1 LHSCLACVVRKGFGL
16 HDRPVACPSLVG
28 RESELALLGDA
39 RRALAQ
45 SRASIVLI
53 AGEAGI
59 GKTRLLSH
67 FLRRTGEG
75 RARRLATAECL
86 EHAPQALGPIRS
98 LLRTLGVSATGQ
110 APRVASALAQLAPTE
125 TGVAPLPVLEK
136 SELFDALATVLR
148 SLADERAT
156 IVSIEDVHWADA
168 ATLEFLAFLA
178 PRIAGSRLLIV
189 ATYRSD
195 EVEANET
202 LRSSLARLARESTVR
217 RIDLRALGPSD
228 FRMLLAGALDGHAP
242 VPAETL
248 REIEVRA
255 EGNPFFGEELLKS
268 AIERGDGSQ
277 QPGIPL
283 SIRTSILERLAVLS
297 DDERRVIARA
307 AVLGVRFSPSL
318 LARSLDLDI
327 EAILPTLRRARDLNI
342 IVEDDAD
349 PPRFHFRH
357 ALTRQTVY
365 DGLLRTEARRLHQRI
380 LETLEA
386 DEAGAELEEL
396 AYHAF
401 EARDRARTL
410 LYNERAGDA
419 ALALHALTEARTA
432 FERALGTAETAADR
446 ARLSERVGTVAS
458 MQGHMRDAI
467 ELFETAL
474 VHYREAGDFDRASD
488 VVRAIVADRNNSGDM
503 SSIDFGTAFLD
514 RDGDRVSEAARDAL
528 VAMLARLACIQWNAT
543 RAESLLARITAPE
556 RLGPRARQNYLITRM
571 DIAEIA
577 GDRRE
582 WQRLAPELIAVLPDL
597 PPFLSLVT
605 HLSLA
610 QSAIKFGANA
620 IASDMLERIDRLE
633 RRVEFGALH
642 VHSAAIHASGAYL
655 AGRLD
660 RARTYILRGLEG
672 PPVQVSVGALCTVAP
687 HVAAK
692 LDEPELFAPVL
703 EEEIARTRGERESG
717 NADSAAFLAAG
728 AAFSLSR
735 GRLRDGRS
743 DLIRALGY
751 LSRGTNSC
759 GDLFALS
766 AEHLEPR
773 EVPAL
778 ERLLDPALYLP
789 DDVVCRAHVALAKA
803 ILANRN
809 DDAASAHEFASAA
822 AASYRELGW
831 PLLEARALEE
841 LGELEAALARY
852 ERCGSVSDIRRLA
865 TAPPPAQASAQL
877 PVARLSSRERE
888 VAALVADGLTNG
900 DIGDRLAVSKKTV
913 EKHLASI
920 FDKLGLRSRAQLA
933 ALLARDGPGSL
944 ESRTG

>member
-1 LHSCLACVVRKGFGL
+1 
-16 HDRPVACPSLVG
+16 VACPRLVG

-75 RARRLATAECL
+75 RARRLASAECL
-86 EHAPQALGPIRS
+86 EHALQALGPIRS
-98 LLRTLGVSATGQ
+98 LLRALGVSAEDQ
-110 APRVASALAQLAPTE
+110 APDVARALGQLVPSGDDA
-125 TGVAPLPVLEK
+125 ARLPVLEK
-136 SELFDALATVLR
+136 SELFGALATVLR

-156 IVSIEDVHWADA
+156 IVAIEDIHWADA

-178 PRIAGSRLLIV
+178 PRIAGSRLLVI

-202 LRSSLARLARESTVR
+202 LRSSLARMTRESTVR
-217 RIDLRALGPSD
+217 RIDLRALGASD
-228 FRMLLAGALDGHAP
+228 FRNLLAGALDGHAP

-248 REIEVRA
+248 HEIEVRA

-268 AIERGDGSQ
+268 AIERGEGSQ
-277 QPGIPL
+277 QAGIPL
-283 SIRTSILERLAVLS
+283 SIRTSILERLAVLTEE
-297 DDERRVIARA
+297 ERRVIARA
-307 AVLGVRFSPSL
+307 AVFGVRFSPVL
-318 LARSLDLDI
+318 LSRSLDLDI

-386 DEAGAELEEL
+386 GENGTELEQL

-419 ALALHALTEARTA
+419 ALSLHALTEARTA
-432 FERALGTAETAADR
+432 YERALETAEKPGDR
-446 ARLSERVGTVAS
+446 ARLSERVGTVRS

-467 ELFETAL
+467 EVFETAL
-474 VHYREAGDFDRASD
+474 ALYREVGDLDRASA
-488 VVRAIVADRNNSGDM
+488 VVRAIVADKNNSGDVT
-503 SSIDFGTAFLD
+503 SIDFGSAFLD
-514 RDGDRVSEAARDAL
+514 RDGPQVSEGERDAL
-528 VAMLARLACIQWNAT
+528 IAMLARLACIQWNTAL
-543 RAESLLARITAPE
+543 AHSLLARIAAPE

-577 GDRRE
+577 GAMRE

-605 HLSLA
+605 HLSIA
-610 QSAIKFGANA
+610 QSAIKFGLSSIANE
-620 IASDMLERIDRLE
+620 MLERIDRLE

-642 VHSAAIHASGAYL
+642 VHSAAIHASAAYL
-655 AGRLD
+655 SGRLD
-660 RARTYILRGLEG
+660 RARAFILRGLEG
-672 PPVQVSVGALCTVAP
+672 PPVQVSVGALCSVAP
-687 HVAAK
+687 HVAAR
-692 LDEPELFAPVL
+692 LDEPALFAPL
-703 EEEIARTRGERESG
+703 IEGEIARARSDRETE
-717 NADSAAFLAAG
+717 NAYTAAFLAAS
-728 AAFSLSR
+728 AEFLLSR
-735 GRLRDGRS
+735 GRLRDARS
-743 DLIRALGY
+743 DLVRGLACVSRAENGLGE
-751 LSRGTNSC
+751 
-759 GDLFALS
+759 LFALG
-766 AEHLEPR
+766 AEHLQ
-773 EVPAL
+773 PADLPML
-778 ERLLDPALYLP
+778 ERMLAPDLYLP
-789 DDVVCRAHVALAKA
+789 EDLVSRAHVALASA
-803 ILANRN
+803 ILARRKN
-809 DDAASAHEFASAA
+809 DDAEAVELASAA
-822 AASYRELGW
+822 AATYRELGW
-831 PLLEARALEE
+831 PLFEARALEV
-841 LGELEAALARY
+841 LGDPEAALVRY
-852 ERCGSVSDIRRLA
+852 ERCGSILDIRRLA
-865 TAPPPAQASAQL
+865 TPTTIVRAVSK
-877 PVARLSSRERE
+877 VSVDRLSARERE

-900 DIGDRLAVSKKTV
+900 DIGERLAVSKKTV

-920 FDKLGLRSRAQLA
+920 FDKLGIRSRAQLA
-933 ALLARDGPGSL
+933 ALLARDTSGGL
-944 ESRTG
+944 EAKAAGAG

>member
-1 LHSCLACVVRKGFGL
+1 
-16 HDRPVACPSLVG
+16 LVG

-98 LLRTLGVSATGQ
+98 LLRSLGVSATGQ
-110 APRVASALAQLAPTE
+110 APDVASALAQLAPNE
-125 TGVAPLPVLEK
+125 DVARLPVLEK
-136 SELFDALATVLR
+136 SELFGALAAVLR
-148 SLADERAT
+148 SLADDRAT
-156 IVSIEDVHWADA
+156 ILSIEDVHWADA

-195 EVEANET
+195 EVEANEA
-202 LRSSLARLARESTVR
+202 LRSSLARMTRESTVR

-228 FRMLLAGALDGHAP
+228 FRALLAGALDGHAP
-242 VPAETL
+242 VTAATL

-268 AIERGDGSQ
+268 AIERGEGSQ
-277 QPGIPL
+277 QSGIPL
-283 SIRTSILERLAVLS
+283 SIRTSILERLAVLT
-297 DDERRVIARA
+297 DEERRVIARA

-327 EAILPTLRRARDLNI
+327 EEIIPTLRRARDLNI

-380 LETLEA
+380 VETLEA
-386 DEAGAELEEL
+386 DDNGAELEEL

-419 ALALHALTEARTA
+419 AFALHALTEARTA
-432 FERALGTAETAADR
+432 YERALGASETPADR

-474 VHYREAGDFDRASD
+474 ALYREAGDFDRASA

-514 RDGDRVSEAARDAL
+514 RDGERVSEGERGAL
-528 VAMLARLACIQWNAT
+528 IAMLARLACIQWKPAL
-543 RAESLLARITAPE
+543 AQSLLTRIEAPE
-556 RLGPRARQNYLITRM
+556 RLAPRARQNYLISLM

-577 GDRRE
+577 GAMRE
-582 WQRLAPELIAVLPDL
+582 WQRLAPDLIAILPEL
-597 PPFLSLVT
+597 PPFLSLIT
-605 HLSLA
+605 HLSIA
-610 QSAIKFGANA
+610 QTAIKFGFHA
-620 IASDMLERIDRLE
+620 IASDMLERTDRLE
-633 RRVEFGALH
+633 RRAEFGALR

-655 AGRLD
+655 SGQLD
-660 RARTYILRGLEG
+660 RARAFILRGLEG

-687 HVAAK
+687 YVAAR
-692 LDEPELFAPVL
+692 LDDPALFAPVI
-703 EEEIARTRGERESG
+703 EEEIARTRSEPETGT
-717 NADSAAFLAAG
+717 ADSAAFLAAA

-735 GRLRDGRS
+735 GRLRDARA
-743 DLIRALGY
+743 DLTRALEH
-751 LSRGTNSC
+751 LTRATASC
-759 GDLFALS
+759 GDLFAMS
-766 AEHLEPR
+766 AEHLEPTDL
-773 EVPAL
+773 PAL
-778 ERLLDPALYLP
+778 ERLLDPDLYLP
-789 DDVVCRAHVALAKA
+789 EDVVCRAHVALANA
-803 ILANRN
+803 ILAQRKN
-809 DDAASAHEFASAA
+809 DAMSSRAHASAA
-822 AASYRELGW
+822 ASTYRTLGW
-831 PLLEARALEE
+831 PLLEARALEV
-841 LGELEAALARY
+841 LGDPEAALTRY
-852 ERCGSVSDIRRLA
+852 ERCGSLTDIRRLA
-865 TAPPPAQASAQL
+865 PVAAPPRPTAIPAD
-877 PVARLSSRERE
+877 RLSTRERE
-888 VAALVADGLTNG
+888 VAALVAEGLTNG

-920 FDKLGLRSRAQLA
+920 FEKLGIRSRSQLA
-933 ALLARDGPGSL
+933 ALLARDGPGAF
-944 ESRTG
+944 ESRAGTG